1 MSPRATSTFV
11 PPGGDIDI
19 LTRLMAPKMAERLG
33 QAVLVDNRP
42 GANDLLPT
50 LLTGEC
56 DDPRLNRRSAC
67 VYA

>member
-1 MSPRATSTFV
+1 
-11 PPGGDIDI
+11 
-19 LTRLMAPKMAERLG
+19 MAPKMAERLG

-50 LLTGEC
+50 LLTGER

>member
-11 PPGGDIDI
+11 PPGGGIDI

-33 QAVLVDNRP
+33 HAVLVDNVQARTTF
-42 GANDLLPT
+42 LPT